1 MLRTIQYH
9 FTNEMDLAYRGTFN
23 DGDKIKYSTG
33 NQCYYCSNFY
43 GRKYKYERH
52 VEYCTGQ
59 PGIVYDFSIQNLATF
74 EDNLKYKGDLPLT
87 GYIYFET
94 TAPTDCCLD
103 PEDKNVFAV
112 SYVIIFTFYPDLNFQ
127 RVIIE
132 RSFGYSLEK
141 HTTLDYLTK
150 DQVQFLNKTT
160 LLQLRDVVYNVST
173 RKDKLAISAMFN
185 SE

>member
-1 MLRTIQYH
+1 
-9 FTNEMDLAYRGTFN
+9 MDLAYRGTFN
-23 DGDKIKYSTG
+23 DGDKIKYNTG
-33 NQCYYCSNFY
+33 SQCYYCSNFC

-52 VEYCTGQ
+52 DEYCTGQ
-59 PGIVYDFSIQNLATF
+59 PGIVYDFSIQNLVTF

-87 GYIYFET
+87 GYIYLET
-94 TAPTDCCLD
+94 TAPTDSCLD
-103 PEDKNVFAV
+103 PEDKNMFAV

-141 HTTLDYLTK
+141 LTTLGYLTK
-150 DQVQFLNKTT
+150 NQMQFLNKTT
-160 LLQLRDVVYNVST
+160 LLQLIGMVYNVST

-185 SE
+185 IE